1 MEEHDMLRR
10 LDRVTAPPGF
20 EAQVRALLVRRR
32 EARPRELRLRAFRF
46 SLASAAAGLLTL
58 FVVLNTVVLRPGSS
72 LPGRAV
78 GDDQVVGGNRI
89 AADSGATVLPV
100 METVDYRREAKT
112 TSLQPQAHYILEN
125 VSYASNTLIRY

>member
-1 MEEHDMLRR
+1 MEEHELLRR

-46 SLASAAAGLLTL
+46 SLAGAAAGLLAL
-58 FVVLNTVVLRPGSS
+58 FVVLNTVVLRPGAS
-72 LPGRAV
+72 LAGRAV
-78 GDDQVVGGNRI
+78 R
-89 AADSGATVLPV
+89 DSGALDALPV

-112 TSLQPQAHYILEN
+112 ASLQPQALYILEN
-125 VSYASNTLIRY
+125 VSYASNTPIRY